1 MKATNLL
8 IALAVLGSGACDF
21 DIADPNNPGPIGNDP
36 SPSEVT
42 AAVAGILLA
51 ARSDAADWILDAGIL
66 GREAYRFDGSDPR
79 FISEFLNGP
88 LDAGGGA
95 FGGDHWIEE
104 YSAIRSTNDLLNVI
118 GTASS
123 FSADAQNATRGVAE
137 TFQAYAFLVVLMGHS
152 EDSIPIAVNQPIDAP
167 PAPFVTNDAAFTFVS
182 DLLDSADAHLTVG
195 ITALPFAL
203 PSGFAGF
210 DNVAGFRRFNRALKA
225 AVEVYR
231 GSLGCGAPCYTTA
244 KTLLEN
250 GSTFIDTSATA
261 NLNAGVYFN
270 YSTNPGDA
278 ANPLFQNP
286 QTGEN
291 FVNPRIRDSVET
303 KPGGG
308 PDDRYAAKVVS
319 RPLQTTENLTSDVGW
334 VRYPTSS
341 SPIPIIRNEELVLLR
356 AEANNGLGGGLLAAN
371 DVNYVRVASGGLAPI
386 VGLGAQTQAQI
397 LGAILHERMYSLL
410 YEGRRWFDLR
420 RNGVLAPPGSNYLKD
435 RATDQV
441 FTTLPVPVDE
451 VLARQP

>member
-1 MKATNLL
+1 MKATKLL
-8 IALAVLGSGACDF
+8 IALSVLGSGACGF
-21 DIADPNNPGPIGNDP
+21 DITDPNNPGPIGNDP
-36 SPSEVT
+36 SPREVS

-88 LDAGGGA
+88 LDPGGGA

-104 YSAIRSTNDLLNVI
+104 YNAIRSTNDLLNVI
-118 GTASS
+118 GTATR
-123 FSADAQNATRGVAE
+123 FSADSQNATRGVVE
-137 TFQAYAFLVVLMGHS
+137 TLQAYGFLMVLMGHS
-152 EDSIPIAVNQPIDAP
+152 EDSIPIAVNLPIEAP
-167 PAPFVTNDAAFTFVS
+167 PAPFVPNDSAFTFVS
-182 DLLDSADAHLTVG
+182 ALLDSADAHLTVG

-203 PSGFAGF
+203 PPGFAGF
-210 DNVAGFRRFNRALKA
+210 NTVAGFRRFNRGLKA

-231 GSLGCGAPCYTTA
+231 GSLGCGVPCYTTA

-250 GSTFIDTSATA
+250 GSTFIDTAATA
-261 NLNAGVYFN
+261 DLSAGVYFN

-278 ANPLFQNP
+278 PNPLFQNP

-291 FVNPRIRDSVET
+291 YVSPRIRDSVET

-308 PDDRYAAKVVS
+308 LDNRYAAKVVS
-319 RPLQTTENLTSDVGW
+319 RPSVTTEGLTSNVGW
-334 VRYPTSS
+334 VRYPTADALV
-341 SPIPIIRNEELVLLR
+341 PILRNEELILLR
-356 AEANNGLGGGLLAAN
+356 AEANNALANGASAAN
-371 DVNYVRVASGGLAPI
+371 DVNYIRVTSGGLAPI

-410 YEGRRWFDLR
+410 YEGHRWFDLR
-420 RNGVLAPPGSNYLKD
+420 RNGVLALPGGNYLKD

-441 FTTLPVPVDE
+441 FATLPIPTREVDP
-451 VLARQP
+451 RK